1 MTSQL
6 GSRTNN
12 CLHRTRR
19 ENSNCC
25 SNNNREKI
33 RRHTKNWE
41 TDGYWDN
48 TTDCSCDKMVERT
61 VAAGR
66 NMPWVRRLVE
76 LVVAV
81 AAAEGCFAK
90 HPKTF
95 PGTAEDPRL
104 EMSCY

>member
-1 MTSQL
+1 M
-6 GSRTNN
+6 
-12 CLHRTRR
+12 
-19 ENSNCC
+19 
-25 SNNNREKI
+25 
-33 RRHTKNWE
+33 
-41 TDGYWDN
+41 
-48 TTDCSCDKMVERT
+48 TDCSCDKMVEMT

-66 NMPWVRRLVE
+66 PWVRRLVD

-90 HPKTF
+90 RPKTF